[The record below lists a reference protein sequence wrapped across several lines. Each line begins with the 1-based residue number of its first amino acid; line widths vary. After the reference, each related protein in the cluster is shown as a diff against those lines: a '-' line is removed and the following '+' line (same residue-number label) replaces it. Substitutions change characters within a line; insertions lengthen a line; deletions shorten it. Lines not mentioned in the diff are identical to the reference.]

1 MGVLTGI
8 LIIILAGIAA
18 DTATKIVKARSGG
31 SKQLQSEL
39 DHLRQQLDDQ
49 AIALSRAESRLADQ
63 DGQLQ
68 ELHERVDFAERLLT
82 QTRDAARLS
91 SGPPPGG

>member
-8 LIIILAGIAA
+8 LIVVLAGIAA
-18 DTATKIVKARSGG
+18 DTVTKIVKARAGG
-31 SKQLQSEL
+31 PKHLQAQL
-39 DHLRQQLDDQ
+39 DHLREQLDDQ

-68 ELHERVDFAERLLT
+68 ELHERVEFSERLLT
-82 QTRDAARLS
+82 QARDAARL
-91 SGPPPGG
+91 GPGPAAGG